1 MRTVHAHREALIQAK
16 RQVARELE
24 AHRQILI
31 RERNQ
36 RKNLKPRVPH
46 TRKED
51 LPQMLHREEFER
63 VRQQLKMHKV
73 ALAQFGGL
81 AAFVALAEKFT
92 RFLR

>member
-1 MRTVHAHREALIQAK
+1 MRAHREALIQAK

-24 AHRQILI
+24 VHRQILI

-36 RKNLKPRVPH
+36 RKNLKPKVP
-46 TRKED
+46 RNGREE

-92 RFLR
+92 RFFR

>member
-1 MRTVHAHREALIQAK
+1 MRAHREALIQAK

-24 AHRQILI
+24 AHRQVLI
-31 RERNQ
+31 HERNL
-36 RKNLKPRVPH
+36 RKNLKPRVPPNG
-46 TRKED
+46 KEN
-51 LPQMLHREEFER
+51 LPQMVHREEFER

-73 ALAQFGGL
+73 ALAQFGGF